1 MSVRRIYVE
10 KMEGLD
16 VAASGLLADI
26 KENLGIKG
34 LEKLRILIR
43 YDVENISDD
52 IFNKAKTLIF
62 SEPNVDYTYE
72 DTFDIPSKAR
82 VFAVEYLPGQFDQRA
97 DSASQCACGYG

>member
-52 IFNKAKTLIF
+52 ILKQL
-62 SEPNVDYTYE
+62 
-72 DTFDIPSKAR
+72 
-82 VFAVEYLPGQFDQRA
+82 
-97 DSASQCACGYG
+97 GYGNSGKDAKK

>member
-26 KENLGIKG
+26 RENLGVKN
-34 LEKLRILIR
+34 LESLRILIR

-52 IFNKAKTLIF
+52 IFNQAKTIIF
-62 SEPNVDYTYE
+62 SEPNVDYT
-72 DTFDIPSKAR
+72 
-82 VFAVEYLPGQFDQRA
+82 
-97 DSASQCACGYG
+97 

>member
-52 IFNKAKTLIF
+52 ILTKRRLLSSRNQTLTIRMKILL
-62 SEPNVDYTYE
+62 TY
-72 DTFDIPSKAR
+72 R
-82 VFAVEYLPGQFDQRA
+82 QRHA
-97 DSASQCACGYG
+97 FLR

>member
-34 LEKLRILIR
+34 LEKLRILLLR
-43 YDVENISDD
+43 S
-52 IFNKAKTLIF
+52 
-62 SEPNVDYTYE
+62 
-72 DTFDIPSKAR
+72 R
-82 VFAVEYLPGQFDQRA
+82 QRT
-97 DSASQCACGYG
+97 C

>member
-43 YDVENISDD
+43 YDVEDS
-52 IFNKAKTLIF
+52 
-62 SEPNVDYTYE
+62 
-72 DTFDIPSKAR
+72 
-82 VFAVEYLPGQFDQRA
+82 YLLGTKR
-97 DSASQCACGYG
+97 